1 MSANH
6 KVMAIASGGGHW
18 VQLCRLKLA
27 FEGMDIFYVSVD
39 PSAATDV
46 PGHRYYTVRDA
57 SRRDRLKF
65 IILIFQLIRILLKE
79 RPSVVIT
86 TGSAPAL
93 VAMTLAKVFLRSK
106 TIWIDS
112 IANAERMSS
121 SGQKARSVADIWL
134 TQWPHLSSPGGP
146 DHWGAVL

>member
-1 MSANH
+1 M
-6 KVMAIASGGGHW
+6 
-18 VQLCRLKLA
+18 QLCRLKLA
-27 FEGMDIFYVSVD
+27 FEGMNIFYVSLD

-46 PGHRYYTVRDA
+46 PGHRYYAVRDV
-57 SRRDRLKF
+57 SRRDRLGY
-65 IILIFQLIRILLKE
+65 IILTFQLIRILLKE

-134 TQWPHLSSPGGP
+134 TQWPHLSSPDGP
-146 DHWGAVL
+146 DYWGAVL